1 MFGFRV
7 IECHGCT
14 KLQAEKDALE
24 AEKTILQNEKKEL
37 QQQLLAIQDK
47 LHDLT
52 LAKEASR
59 SAIKTGLFTEQQR
72 YLATFVLQPDSSA
85 TQLELLAKM
94 VQNLTRQERQCVVM
108 YDEMDIRKVACYD
121 QQLDQVL
128 GPHRRLQQFLVAGIF
143 SKWQVPVLFQF
154 DSAVTVATLLS
165 LIQGIEAAG
174 AEVVATV
181 SDMGGSNLGVWKALG
196 VSHDGRSWFLNPG
209 DSNRRVWVLADPPHI
224 MKRVRNNLLD
234 HGIRTSQGGL
244 LDKALMEEM
253 VAINGAS
260 AEYRVAHK
268 VHLAT
273 HVQVK
278 NMARQKV
285 RPAMELLSATVA
297 LAIERHLGRREEVRA
312 LRVLDSGM
320 DVLNAIH
327 PKDVK
332 PLRRGYSG
340 TTEQESALTALEK
353 EARELRVCPRK
364 DALLPFQK
372 GIILSVSSV
381 RGLLQDLKAKFG
393 EQTYLLTRR
402 LSQDRLEGFF
412 GMVRSGGGSNLNP
425 TPTEVR
431 SRLRLLTLLF
441 AIQRGVRPL
450 SGAGPTAPAPAVPSS
465 GEEADDRDPD
475 WLAQLAPLEQ
485 ELSQSALDDEMAA
498 DLREFAPSQH
508 QPEADDNLEA
518 ELAEMEELLRSVPAP
533 AAAPPAS
540 GAVTGARDLETGVS
554 ARDSA
559 KVYVAGYVSRKRS
572 AEDGAAAASSGAEQ
586 DEPMGA
592 LWTRLKS
599 LGGLTVPTAD
609 FMDVFD
615 QMDAAFSVH
624 HCMEPDG
631 LSRRPGVV
639 RDFEAVLESK
649 FRYATSPQVRRVFAR
664 VRTFIE
670 LQRLNT
676 KHRARVSSDA
686 QREGRKRRQYVPS

>member
-450 SGAGPTAPAPAVPSS
+450 SGAG
-465 GEEADDRDPD
+465 
-475 WLAQLAPLEQ
+475 
-485 ELSQSALDDEMAA
+485 
-498 DLREFAPSQH
+498 
-508 QPEADDNLEA
+508 
-518 ELAEMEELLRSVPAP
+518 
-533 AAAPPAS
+533 
-540 GAVTGARDLETGVS
+540 AVTGARDLETGVS

-676 KHRARVSSDA
+676 KHRARVSSNA

>member
-1 MFGFRV
+1 M
-7 IECHGCT
+7 
-14 KLQAEKDALE
+14 
-24 AEKTILQNEKKEL
+24 
-37 QQQLLAIQDK
+37 
-47 LHDLT
+47 
-52 LAKEASR
+52 
-59 SAIKTGLFTEQQR
+59 R

-94 VQNLTRQERQCVVM
+94 VQNMTRQERQCVVM
-108 YDEMDIRKVACYD
+108 YNEMDIRKVACYD

-128 GPHRRLQQFLVAGIF
+128 GPHRRLQQFLVAGIS

-154 DSAVTVATLLS
+154 DSAVTGATLLS
-165 LIQGIEAAG
+165 LIQDIEAVG

-181 SDMGGSNLGVWKALG
+181 SDMGGSNLGVWKDLG

-209 DSNRRVWVLADPPHI
+209 DSIRRVWVLADPPH

-297 LAIERHLGRREEVRA
+297 LATERHLGRREE
-312 LRVLDSGM
+312 
-320 DVLNAIH
+320 
-327 PKDVK
+327 
-332 PLRRGYSG
+332 
-340 TTEQESALTALEK
+340 
-353 EARELRVCPRK
+353 
-364 DALLPFQK
+364 
-372 GIILSVSSV
+372 
-381 RGLLQDLKAKFG
+381 
-393 EQTYLLTRR
+393 
-402 LSQDRLEGFF
+402 
-412 GMVRSGGGSNLNP
+412 
-425 TPTEVR
+425 
-431 SRLRLLTLLF
+431 
-441 AIQRGVRPL
+441 RGVRPL

-475 WLAQLAPLEQ
+475 WLAPLEQ

-518 ELAEMEELLRSVPAP
+518 ELAEMEELL
-533 AAAPPAS
+533 
-540 GAVTGARDLETGVS
+540 
-554 ARDSA
+554 
-559 KVYVAGYVSRKRS
+559 
-572 AEDGAAAASSGAEQ
+572 
-586 DEPMGA
+586 
-592 LWTRLKS
+592 S

-631 LSRRPGVV
+631 PVVV

-664 VRTFIE
+664 VRTTLSTE
-670 LQRLNT
+670 P
-676 KHRARVSSDA
+676 
-686 QREGRKRRQYVPS
+686 E